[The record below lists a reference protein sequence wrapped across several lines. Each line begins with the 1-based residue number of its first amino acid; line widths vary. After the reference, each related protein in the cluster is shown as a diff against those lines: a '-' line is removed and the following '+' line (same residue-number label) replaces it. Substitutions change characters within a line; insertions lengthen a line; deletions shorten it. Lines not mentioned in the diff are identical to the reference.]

1 VARGKVVAYY
11 GELGGRLTAHQ
22 KAMLEADAEAIAR
35 LKGSAFAGVYEDAR
49 DYSAPLYFVPDDT
62 LLVPEAK
69 SLGIQDEQGLFGG
82 VVPHPF
88 VKTKSVTHP
97 LVDESAERPDG
108 WTPRFTERVHDVV
121 LPGYTAFNG
130 RDACRAAGRMLSR
143 GPLRV
148 KWPLAA
154 DGKGQSLVASVTELE
169 EVLEMTPQ
177 REIATYGVVL
187 EADLHDVSTLSVGR
201 IVIDGIILTYH
212 GSQRLTT
219 DNEGRSVYGG
229 SNLVCVRGGWDALDR
244 VFASDEIRVGI
255 DQAKVYD
262 EAMSEYPDF
271 FASRRNYDVGQGI
284 DADGRWRSGVF
295 EPSWRVGGA
304 TSAELVAVNAFLRD
318 PDLRVIEVAHVE
330 EFGSGREAPP
340 DAVVHFRGD
349 DPKAG
354 PLLRYT
360 VVHRARPSGA
370 AQSIPRQTFR
380 AGET

>member
-1 VARGKVVAYY
+1 MAQGMVVAYY
-11 GELGGRLTAHQ
+11 GQLGGRLTAHQ
-22 KAMLEADAEAIAR
+22 KTMLEANAEAIAR
-35 LKGSAFAGVYEDAR
+35 LKGSAFGGAYEDAR

-62 LLVPEAK
+62 LLVAESK
-69 SLGIQDEQGLFGG
+69 SLGIQDEQDLFGG
-82 VVPHPF
+82 VVPRPF
-88 VKTKSVTHP
+88 VKTKSITHR

-121 LPGYTAFNG
+121 LPGYTAFSG
-130 RDACRAAGRMLSR
+130 RDACRAAVRLLPR
-143 GPLRV
+143 GPVRV
-148 KWPLAA
+148 KRPLAA

-169 EVLEMTPQ
+169 ALLEMTPQ

-201 IVIDGIILTYH
+201 IVIDGVILTYH

-229 SNLVCVRGGWDALDR
+229 SNLVCVRGGWEALDR
-244 VFASDEIRVGI
+244 VFAPDGIRIGI
-255 DQAKVYD
+255 AQAQVYD

-284 DADGRWRSGVF
+284 DANGRWRSGVF

-304 TSAELVAVNAFLRD
+304 TSAELVAVNAFLRE
-318 PDLRVIEVAHVE
+318 PELRVIEVAHVE

-349 DPKAG
+349 DPQAG

-360 VVHRARPSGA
+360 VLHRTRPDGA
-370 AQSIPRQTFR
+370 AESIPQQTFR
-380 AGET
+380 SGET